1 MKINIIC
8 VGKLKEKYLKDAC
21 DEYSKRLGRFCNLN
35 IIELPDEKIPDNP
48 SVAEEEQIL
57 RMEAEKIKKHI
68 ADSDYVFAL
77 CVEGRQLPS
86 EKFAQKLSD
95 VMLSGKSTVDFVIGG
110 SLGLDASIKKRADNK
125 LSFSE
130 MTFPHQL
137 MRVIL
142 LEQTY
147 RCFKINANEKYHK

>member
-95 VMLSGKSTVDFVIGG
+95 IMLSGKSTVDFVIGG